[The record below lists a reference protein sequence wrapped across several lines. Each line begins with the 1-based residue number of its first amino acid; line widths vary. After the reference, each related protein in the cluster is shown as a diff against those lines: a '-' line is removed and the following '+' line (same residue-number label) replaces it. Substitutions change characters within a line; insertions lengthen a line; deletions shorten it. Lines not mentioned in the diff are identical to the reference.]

1 MVKKIKILKV
11 GTQVRT
17 PHGDGKIRFTENYR
31 GFKRYGVE
39 IGTEVKYYL
48 KDEISAV

>member
-1 MVKKIKILKV
+1 MAKKIKILKV
-11 GTQVRT
+11 GTMVRT

-39 IGTEVKYYL
+39 IDKEVKYYV
-48 KDEISAV
+48 KNEISAI